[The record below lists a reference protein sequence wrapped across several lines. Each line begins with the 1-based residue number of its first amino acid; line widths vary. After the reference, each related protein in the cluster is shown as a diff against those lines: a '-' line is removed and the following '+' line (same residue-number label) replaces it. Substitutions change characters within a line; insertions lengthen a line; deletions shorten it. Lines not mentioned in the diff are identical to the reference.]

1 MPRARADLRRSSLR
15 RSADGAWKRAAAQ
28 LPDNDRV
35 LRLFGREVAKY
46 ADDSNLYS
54 CSLEVL
60 QIMLHSLQRDARRYD
75 LELNVKKAWLILVG
89 AARNSQ
95 PSMQDLDGRPVQVTD
110 SHEILGFVIGHIDR
124 VRAPVRRKAGEMLKS

>member
-1 MPRARADLRRSSLR
+1 
-15 RSADGAWKRAAAQ
+15 
-28 LPDNDRV
+28 
-35 LRLFGREVAKY
+35 
-46 ADDSNLYS
+46 
-54 CSLEVL
+54 
-60 QIMLHSLQRDARRYD
+60 MLHSLQRDARRYD
-75 LELNVKKAWLILVG
+75 LELNIKKAWLILVG